1 MLIDPSGG
9 IHPLGY
15 IRSAMADLLA
25 EAIASLNRARIVNVS
40 HIRMSFSDVT
50 HSSLQYVNGMHIISP
65 ESSNVYLGS
74 LQLEVLL

>member
-40 HIRMSFSDVT
+40 LLRTLFSNVT
-50 HSSLQYVNGMHIISP
+50 YSSLQYVNGMHI
-65 ESSNVYLGS
+65 L
-74 LQLEVLL
+74 LQSFRTYT